1 LKATAKKNFAVI
13 SIESCETVRDVES
26 NLAII
31 RDLARGKTPMA
42 PIIDA
47 EALQESMISEICKKF
62 QQLSIEQME
71 LMVSRDREKTRSL
84 LSKVDVA
91 M

>member
-1 LKATAKKNFAVI
+1 
-13 SIESCETVRDVES
+13 
-26 NLAII
+26 
-31 RDLARGKTPMA
+31 MA